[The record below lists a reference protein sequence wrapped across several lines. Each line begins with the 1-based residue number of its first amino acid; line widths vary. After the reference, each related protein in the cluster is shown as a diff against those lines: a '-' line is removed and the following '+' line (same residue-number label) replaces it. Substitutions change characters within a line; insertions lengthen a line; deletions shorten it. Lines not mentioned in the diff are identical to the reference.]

1 MTMYVLKSVSWL
13 CMFVCSDILLAS
25 VHLYVRRTAAI
36 DHHKEGYDRVASG
49 WLRVSNGLFNFSS

>member
-1 MTMYVLKSVSWL
+1 MTMYTCYAVLKSVSWL

-36 DHHKEGYDRVASG
+36 DHHEAEEGYDRVASG
-49 WLRVSNGLFNFSS
+49 WL